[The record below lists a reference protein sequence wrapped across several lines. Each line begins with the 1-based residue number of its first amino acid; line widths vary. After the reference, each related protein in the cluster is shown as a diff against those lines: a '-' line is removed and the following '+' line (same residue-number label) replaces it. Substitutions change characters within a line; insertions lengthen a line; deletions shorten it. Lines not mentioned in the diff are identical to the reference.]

1 MIGCD
6 IANTPTS
13 KVEDY
18 LSRYQRLDD
27 DVSLSYVQLSFDEDI
42 NDEYIKKYQKLIEK
56 QYKSLS
62 YEIKDEEI
70 DGENANVNVQI
81 KVFDYSEVLNK
92 YYEEDYSND
101 EYHKTIINEL
111 EKQKD
116 KVIYTVMFELKLDN
130 KDNWQVQELSLDDQR
145 KLLGIN

>member
-56 QYKSLS
+56 QYKNLS

-130 KDNWQVQELSLDDQR
+130 KDNWQVQI
-145 KLLGIN
+145 KGNY

>member
-18 LSRYQRLDD
+18 LGKYQRLDD
-27 DVSLSYVQLSFDEDI
+27 DISLSYVQLSFEEDI
-42 NDEYIKKYQKLIEK
+42 SDKYIEKYQKLIEK

-70 DGENANVNVQI
+70 DGDNANVTVQI
-81 KVFDYSEVLNK
+81 KVYDYSEILNK
-92 YYEEDYSND
+92 YYEDDFIDD

-111 EKQKD
+111 ENQKD
-116 KVIYTVMFELKLDN
+116 KVIYTVVFELKLD
-130 KDNWQVQELSLDDQR
+130 KQDTWKVQELSLDDQR